1 LLPGCYE
8 RLSEGT
14 PNGLA
19 GDPYNQTTIVI
30 LTADKG
36 IEKRIQAAALSAG
49 YSGGI
54 INTQVIPSAMVNM
67 GVESTSDT
75 FGVFIRPS
83 LFADQKAEDAFIANK
98 PAKVFRI
105 TPNESTKLDPYNM
118 PELRVRG
125 TGKTEF
131 DLSNDLELLRK
142 AILTKYH
149 GLNATELPTSQ
160 AVPIGSDG
168 I

>member
-1 LLPGCYE
+1 LIQSRQQNKKRKTVSSADPADLLLPGCYE

-49 YSGGI
+49 YSGDI

-67 GVESTSDT
+67 GVENTSDT
-75 FGVFIRPS
+75 FCRIYPAISIRRS
-83 LFADQKAEDAFIANK
+83 
-98 PAKVFRI
+98 
-105 TPNESTKLDPYNM
+105 ES
-118 PELRVRG
+118 RRC
-125 TGKTEF
+125 F
-131 DLSNDLELLRK
+131 HR
-142 AILTKYH
+142 
-149 GLNATELPTSQ
+149 
-160 AVPIGSDG
+160 
-168 I
+168 